1 MSIYDISDAASFYKS
16 LLSTYCDALLH
27 PEQFLR
33 DLILP
38 FVKEAML
45 MSAVQWIL
53 VAVLCGAIEIFTSG
67 FWFLWLALAA
77 LLVAAGVT
85 LTLLASLPSQLLVF
99 ALITLIFVVFTRPLV
114 LKLIK
119 SNDTFSNVNALI
131 GQHGISTT
139 RISPLDYGQVKVNGE
154 IWTATAQEEIDADI
168 RIVVTGIDGVKL
180 VVKKAL
186 G

>member
-1 MSIYDISDAASFYKS
+1 M
-16 LLSTYCDALLH
+16 LVH
-27 PEQFLR
+27 
-33 DLILP
+33 ILYI
-38 FVKEAML
+38 KEAML

-53 VAVLCGAIEIFTSG
+53 VAVLCGAVEIFTVG

-77 LLVAAGVT
+77 LLVAAGVS

-131 GQHGISTT
+131 GQHGISTIS
-139 RISPLDYGQVKVNGE
+139 ISPMNYGQVKVNGE
-154 IWTATAQEEIDADI
+154 IWTAVAAEEIDIDI
-168 RIVVTGIDGVKL
+168 RIVVAGIDGVKL
-180 VVKKAL
+180 VVKKAVI
-186 G
+186 